1 MIQDNEHQSSEKIIV
16 HVDSDLEDLIPG
28 FFENRI
34 KNIETIHEALKEGDY
49 ETIKVIGHGMIG
61 SGGGYGFDAITE
73 MGRVIE
79 SAAKNENAEEI
90 QKQAK
95 DLSTYMEKVEIIYD
109 SD

>member
-1 MIQDNEHQSSEKIIV
+1 MK
-16 HVDSDLEDLIPG
+16 
-28 FFENRI
+28 
-34 KNIETIHEALKEGDY
+34 
-49 ETIKVIGHGMIG
+49 G

-95 DLSTYMEKVEIIYD
+95 DLSTYMDKVEIIYD